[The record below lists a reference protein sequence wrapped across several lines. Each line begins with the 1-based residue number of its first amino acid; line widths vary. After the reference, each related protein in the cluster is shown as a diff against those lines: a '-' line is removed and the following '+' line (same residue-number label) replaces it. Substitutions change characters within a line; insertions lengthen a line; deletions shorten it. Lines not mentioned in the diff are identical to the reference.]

1 MIDVMAGR
9 RLIIR
14 TLDIGGDKQV
24 PYLDLPREENPFLGV
39 RGARLLLARP
49 ELLRTQLRALYRAAA
64 HGPQPGA
71 LSIMFPM
78 VARVAEVIALRA
90 ECEQVRAALGAPKV
104 PLGIMVEVPAVAVM
118 AEHFAQEVDF
128 FSIGTNDL
136 TQYVLA
142 MDRQHPQLAAQADP
156 LDPAVLALIGATA
169 RAARQAGIHV
179 GVCGGLAGDPLGA
192 RILTG
197 LGVSELSMS
206 AQDIAAVKT
215 VLRAETYSNLQQL
228 AQRAL
233 AARDAAEV
241 RAL

>member
-1 MIDVMAGR
+1 
-9 RLIIR
+9 
-14 TLDIGGDKQV
+14 
-24 PYLDLPREENPFLGV
+24 
-39 RGARLLLARP
+39 
-49 ELLRTQLRALYRAAA
+49 
-64 HGPQPGA
+64 
-71 LSIMFPM
+71 
-78 VARVAEVIALRA
+78 
-90 ECEQVRAALGAPKV
+90 
-104 PLGIMVEVPAVAVM
+104 
-118 AEHFAQEVDF
+118 VDF

-156 LDPAVLALIGATA
+156 LNPAVLALIGATA
-169 RAARQAGIHV
+169 RAANDAGIHV

-197 LGVSELSMS
+197 LGVHDLSMS

-215 VLRAETYSNLQQL
+215 VIRAESLSAMQQL

-233 AARDAAEV
+233 AAGSAAEV